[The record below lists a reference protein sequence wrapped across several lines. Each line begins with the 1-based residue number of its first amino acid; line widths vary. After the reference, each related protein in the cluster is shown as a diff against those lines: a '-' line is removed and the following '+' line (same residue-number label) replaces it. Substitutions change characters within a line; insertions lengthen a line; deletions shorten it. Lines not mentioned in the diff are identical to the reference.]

1 MDRADH
7 NPTDGTHD
15 AGGEPTGSD
24 RGSAGDSLFETP
36 YGVRVIPPEALIDD
50 PERTAA
56 FDAGDLEES
65 EQLLAG
71 FDPEA
76 LIRNTRL
83 GGPRTDDHDRG
94 TRESGPS
101 GGRIGIRRRRRV
113 MLRRAVGPGA
123 RFVYAL
129 ILITVTLGMMGLA
142 LSWQNAAALMVAGV
156 FAIASTILLWAFWRS
171 WLDGLPYAYRLLTS
185 LGEDAENLLQ
195 WRVRRAVAA
204 GLSAMVG
211 RSTRRR
217 AVSRVRA
224 LYR

>member
-1 MDRADH
+1 MDAEDR
-7 NPTDGTHD
+7 TTSGSGDGSGD
-15 AGGEPTGSD
+15 AAGGTP
-24 RGSAGDSLFETP
+24 GDSLFETP
-36 YGVRVIPPEALIDD
+36 HGVRVIPAERLIDD

-56 FDAGDLEES
+56 FDPGDLEES

-83 GGPRTDDHDRG
+83 DGPRTEVQDEGYPGRA
-94 TRESGPS
+94 GPAW
-101 GGRIGIRRRRRV
+101 RQRRRTP
-113 MLRRAVGPGA
+113 RASFAKQAVSRGA
-123 RFVYAL
+123 RFLYAL

-142 LSWQNAAALMVAGV
+142 LSWRNTEALIVAGI

-185 LGEDAENLLQ
+185 LGEDAENLLN
-195 WRVRRAVAA
+195 WRVRRAVAGA
-204 GLSAMVG
+204 IGAMLG